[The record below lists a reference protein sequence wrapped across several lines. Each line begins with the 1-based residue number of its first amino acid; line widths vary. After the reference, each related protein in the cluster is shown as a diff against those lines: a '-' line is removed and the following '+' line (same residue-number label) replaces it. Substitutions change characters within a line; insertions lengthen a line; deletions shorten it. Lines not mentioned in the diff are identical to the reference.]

1 MLTIRAAV
9 LAMTLALGL
18 AAASSVGAD
27 AGVKEIPLKDGTTL
41 LIFKDGKMAHRDDK
55 GRVVQ
60 MKDGA
65 RMVTKD
71 GTVIMMVGNEIWR
84 KTDSEQL
91 YQGR

>member
-1 MLTIRAAV
+1 MSAIRTGV
-9 LAMTLALGL
+9 LATTLALGL
-18 AAASSVGAD
+18 AAAPAVWAD
-27 AGVKEIPLKDGTTL
+27 ADTKEIPLKDGTTL

-71 GTVIMMVGNEIWR
+71 GTVLLMVGNEIFR
-84 KTDSEQL
+84 KTDSERL